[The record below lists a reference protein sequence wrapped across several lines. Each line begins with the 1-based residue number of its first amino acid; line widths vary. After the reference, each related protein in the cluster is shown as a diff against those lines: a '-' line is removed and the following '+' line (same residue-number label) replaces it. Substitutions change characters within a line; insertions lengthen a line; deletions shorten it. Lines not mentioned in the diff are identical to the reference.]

1 MKKRLYCYD
10 GAVLNGDV
18 IYNNVELYV
27 HAYSPRQALELL
39 KVRIKAD
46 HPMISYIQLK
56 EENLYEV
63 IDK

>member
-10 GAVLNGDV
+10 GAVWNGDV

-56 EENLYEV
+56 ESNLYEV
-63 IDK
+63 SDK

>member
-1 MKKRLYCYD
+1 MKKRLYCYN
-10 GAVLNGDV
+10 GAVWNGDV
-18 IYNNVELYV
+18 IYNSVELYV

-56 EENLYEV
+56 ESNLYEV
-63 IDK
+63 SDK

>member
-1 MKKRLYCYD
+1 MKKRLYCYE
-10 GAVLNGDV
+10 GAVWNGDV
-18 IYNNVELYV
+18 IYNSVELYV

-39 KVRIKAD
+39 KVRIKSD

-56 EENLYEV
+56 ESNLYEV